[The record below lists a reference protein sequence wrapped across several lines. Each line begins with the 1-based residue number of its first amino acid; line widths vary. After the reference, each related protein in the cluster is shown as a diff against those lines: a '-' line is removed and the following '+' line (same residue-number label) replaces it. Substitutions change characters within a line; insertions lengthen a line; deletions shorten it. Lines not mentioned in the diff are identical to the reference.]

1 MQKNYWRLKCLHTPE
16 TIDKIVM
23 SFRKRGLMVDS
34 LNYKK
39 TEAGHAICDIEFVEL
54 PENAERIRN
63 NALRLEDVLEIEVL
77 EIA

>member
-1 MQKNYWRLKCLHTPE
+1 
-16 TIDKIVM
+16 M

-34 LNYKK
+34 FNYKK
-39 TEAGHAICDIEFVEL
+39 IAEGHSVCELEFDEE

-77 EIA
+77 SLA